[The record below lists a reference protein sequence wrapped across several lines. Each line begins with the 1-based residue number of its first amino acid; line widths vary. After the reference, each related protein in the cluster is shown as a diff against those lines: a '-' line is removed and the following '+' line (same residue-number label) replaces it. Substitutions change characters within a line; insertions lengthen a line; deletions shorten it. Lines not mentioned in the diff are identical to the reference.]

1 VDDRLERL
9 RRDYRPAF
17 LAYLVRRDE
26 GGLRAAYELGR
37 AAMADGVRLLD
48 VVQVHHGVFLQVIT
62 EIRHVDELPAL
73 VEPAA
78 AFLLEALAPFELT
91 RRSPGELA

>member
-17 LAYLVRRDE
+17 LAHLARRDE
-26 GGLRAAYELGR
+26 AGLRAAYELGR
-37 AAMADGVRLLD
+37 AAMADGIRLLD
-48 VVQVHHGVFLQVIT
+48 VVQVHHEVFLRFAT
-62 EIRHVDELPAL
+62 ELRHVDEVPAL

-78 AFLLEALAPFELT
+78 SFLLEALAPFEMT
-91 RRSPGELA
+91 RRGST